1 MTREGILEDAT
12 GPHQHT
18 HKLQKN
24 KNTEQVNMFMNTH
37 REWAVAPARGTAGKG
52 KQQAKN
58 KLPNF

>member
-1 MTREGILEDAT
+1 MQRIPP
-12 GPHQHT
+12 GPINT
-18 HKLQKN
+18 LTSYKKIRIQK
-24 KNTEQVNMFMNTH
+24 KVYMFMNTH